1 MMTAHDPPSGSIETR
16 PSQQSL
22 RGLDWFNFFLAGV
35 LTGFGPFVTLHL
47 AKQSWTKED
56 IGFILTISV
65 LTGLLLQV
73 PSGELLD
80 MVKSKRP
87 LVALGVATISF
98 AALILALWP
107 NFIPV
112 LIAELLLGVAGGFLG
127 QAVGAISLGVVGHD
141 GLPERLGRNQRF
153 SAIGGFCASGLMGV
167 LGDLLSTNAIFFAS
181 AALALP
187 ALVALYRFRG
197 GDIHFARASSA
208 SPGDYHPARPP
219 RTARAAV
226 GANYRLIIFGSCIV
240 LFQLA
245 NASLMPL
252 VSEELARE
260 HGSSLVVSALI
271 SVPQIVVA
279 ILAPR
284 VGSEADRWGRRPLL
298 LIGLGALPIDAAC
311 LAFVD
316 NPLLLVAAQTLSG
329 ISGVVI
335 GVLTP
340 LIVADIT
347 KGTGRFNLGQGIV
360 GTVSGIGAALS
371 TTVSGIVAQSFG
383 AAAGFYAMAG
393 VALLAVAVCWAFMPE
408 TRATPSKGA
417 KGETGKEGGES
428 GYDIRSS

>member
-1 MMTAHDPPSGSIETR
+1 MENH
-16 PSQQSL
+16 PSQRSL
-22 RGLDWFNFFLAGV
+22 RGLDWFNFFLAGI

-47 AKQSWTKED
+47 AKQHWTKED

-65 LTGLLLQV
+65 LTGLSVQV

-80 MVKSKRP
+80 MVRSKRP
-87 LVALGVATISF
+87 LVAVAVATIGF

-112 LIAELLLGVAGGFLG
+112 LIAEVLLGVTGGFLG
-127 QAVGAISLGVVGHD
+127 QAVGAISLGLVGHD

-153 SAIGGFCASGLMGV
+153 SAIGGFCASGLMGL
-167 LGDLLSTNAIFFAS
+167 LGDFVFTNAIFYAS
-181 AALALP
+181 AALAFP
-187 ALVALYRFRG
+187 TLVALYLIHGR
-197 GDIHFARASSA
+197 DIHFARASSA
-208 SPGDYHPARPP
+208 PAGDYHPARPP
-219 RTARAAV
+219 RIARAAV
-226 GANYRLIIFGSCIV
+226 APNYRLIIFASCIL

-252 VSEELARE
+252 VSEELARDR
-260 HGSSLVVSALI
+260 GSALVVSALI

-316 NPLLLVAAQTLSG
+316 NPLLLVAAQTFSG
-329 ISGVVI
+329 ISGAVI

-340 LIVADIT
+340 LIVADVT

-371 TTVSGIVAQSFG
+371 TTVSGFVAQRFG
-383 AAAGFYAMAG
+383 AAAGFYVMAG
-393 VALLAVAVCWAFMPE
+393 VALLAVAVCWVFMPE
-408 TRATPSKGA
+408 TKVTSSKVEVRKKGGA
-417 KGETGKEGGES
+417 G
-428 GYDIRSS
+428 GYDMRSS

>member
-1 MMTAHDPPSGSIETR
+1 MENH
-16 PSQQSL
+16 PSQRSL
-22 RGLDWFNFFLAGV
+22 RGLDWFNFFLAGI

-47 AKQSWTKED
+47 AKQHWTKED

-65 LTGLLLQV
+65 LTGLSVQV

-80 MVKSKRP
+80 MVRSKRP
-87 LVALGVATISF
+87 LVAVAVATIGF

-112 LIAELLLGVAGGFLG
+112 LIAEVLLGVTGGFLG
-127 QAVGAISLGVVGHD
+127 QAVGAISLGLVGHD
-141 GLPERLGRNQRF
+141 GLSERLGRNQRF
-153 SAIGGFCASGLMGV
+153 SAIGGFCASGLMGL
-167 LGDLLSTNAIFFAS
+167 LGDFVFTNAIFYAS
-181 AALALP
+181 AALAFPTL
-187 ALVALYRFRG
+187 AALYLIHG
-197 GDIHFARASSA
+197 SDIHFARASSA
-208 SPGDYHPARPP
+208 PDGDYHPARPP
-219 RTARAAV
+219 RIARAAV
-226 GANYRLIIFGSCIV
+226 APNYRLIIFASCIL

-252 VSEELARE
+252 VSEELARDR
-260 HGSSLVVSALI
+260 GSALVVSALI

-284 VGSEADRWGRRPLL
+284 VGSEANRWGRRPLL

-316 NPLLLVAAQTLSG
+316 NPLLLVAAQTFSG
-329 ISGVVI
+329 ISGAVI

-340 LIVADIT
+340 LIVADVT

-371 TTVSGIVAQSFG
+371 TTVSGFVAQRFG
-383 AAAGFYAMAG
+383 AAAGFYVMAG
-393 VALLAVAVCWAFMPE
+393 VALLAVAVCWVFMPE
-408 TRATPSKGA
+408 TKVTSSKVEVRKKGGA
-417 KGETGKEGGES
+417 G
-428 GYDIRSS
+428 GYDMRSS